1 MIELLIGF
9 LLGGALVLLSV
20 LAGARISGGGAGAE
34 RERTGQKPQQ
44 EEKPDEEEAAR
55 SREIAEGIQNLL
67 TYGKDLEERL

>member
-34 RERTGQKPQQ
+34 RERTGQPQQ